1 MANQGGL
8 DAADLINSFA
18 TGTYAVTRRRASTF
32 DANGVAIP
40 DPSPIALQAVGCEQ
54 PATGRDLL
62 RLPEG
67 RRAVETRVLYT
78 STLLQIGGQGSGYE
92 ADRVTI
98 DGATWEVQQVQT
110 WPAAVGYYRCILQ
123 APA

>member
-8 DAADLINSFA
+8 DAADLIDSFA
-18 TGTYAVTRRRASTF
+18 TGPYTVTRRAAATWS
-32 DANGVAIP
+32 NGVAVP
-40 DPSPIALQAVGCEQ
+40 DPSPTTFSITASVQ
-54 PATGRDLL
+54 PASGRDLL

-67 RRAVETRVLYT
+67 RRSVETRVLYT
-78 STLLQIGGQGSGYE
+78 SAQLQVGAQGGALE

-98 DGATWEVQQVQT
+98 DGAVWEVQHVEL
-110 WPAAVGYYRCILQ
+110 WPAAVGYYRCIVQ